1 MIQFSKNTP
10 MKQVLLLFLLFPMLA
25 LAQIKKGSYFLQA
38 SISLQTTSN
47 ISMDANGTTSDISSN
62 LPLTKL
68 GVGKFVNNKHAFC
81 VFILGSLGSNEIVG
95 EAKNYTFGLG
105 ASHTYVYAIKDQWG
119 LLVNTEVNGRYGQSS
134 STKKVSTGDDYMQ
147 KLSIWNAQFSPG
159 IYYVFFNKIW
169 VQANIDWL
177 SLSHINIQNNPN
189 LPVSF
194 FNQASR
200 RTLVEGVFPGTIDL
214 SNIHIKLSYLIQ

>member
-1 MIQFSKNTP
+1 
-10 MKQVLLLFLLFPMLA
+10 MKHLLFVLICLPIFA
-25 LAQIKKGSYFLQA
+25 HAQIKKGSYFLQA
-38 SISLQTTSN
+38 SISLQTNSN
-47 ISMDANGTTSDISSN
+47 ITMDSKGTTSDISST

-68 GVGKFVNNKHAFC
+68 GIGKFVNNKHAFC
-81 VFILGSLGSNEIVG
+81 LFILGSVGSNEIVG

-105 ASHTYVYAIKDQWG
+105 ASHTYVYAVNDQWG
-119 LLVNTEVNGRYGQSS
+119 LLLNTEVNGRYGQSS
-134 STKKVSTGDDYMQ
+134 STKKVITGDDYMQ

-177 SLSHINIQNNPN
+177 SLSHINIENNPN

-194 FNQASR
+194 SNQASR
-200 RTLVEGVFPGTIDL
+200 RTLVEGLFPGTIDL
-214 SNIHIKLSYLIQ
+214 SNIHIKLSYLIH